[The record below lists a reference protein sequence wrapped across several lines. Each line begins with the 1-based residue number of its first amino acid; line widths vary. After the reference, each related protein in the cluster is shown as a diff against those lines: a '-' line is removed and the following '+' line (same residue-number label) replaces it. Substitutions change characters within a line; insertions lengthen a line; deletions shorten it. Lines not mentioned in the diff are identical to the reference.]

1 MGKEETIT
9 TTLKKHQILLR
20 GKLPRQE
27 NKQTNLQLS
36 PLKSCNRKNLKKNKS
51 LLSGENHLSWLLN
64 PQMIVFDPYLIKLW
78 LFFLTVLTINH
89 FLISPRNSA
98 FANFIFLC
106 VCLGTILPSLS
117 IYLWINLTF
126 DPIEPFGFT

>member
-36 PLKSCNRKNLKKNKS
+36 PLKSCNRKNLKNNKS
-51 LLSGENHLSWLLN
+51 LLSEENHLS
-64 PQMIVFDPYLIKLW
+64 
-78 LFFLTVLTINH
+78 
-89 FLISPRNSA
+89 
-98 FANFIFLC
+98 
-106 VCLGTILPSLS
+106 
-117 IYLWINLTF
+117 
-126 DPIEPFGFT
+126 